1 MKKVEFKRNDPNL
14 TISNTG
20 SESDTYSEYFLLDI
34 TSKTQVIPIQDLIFS
49 SYLMTVRNG
58 AFSLWNSLVRVKKHE
73 RERSL

>member
-1 MKKVEFKRNDPNL
+1 MKKVEFESNYPNL

-20 SESDTYSEYFLLDI
+20 SESDTYSEHFLLDI
-34 TSKTQVIPIQDLIFS
+34 TSKTQVIAIKDLIFS